1 MVKDTLVLRS
11 FIKRDDIPVTIIE
24 SASGHKDSLIID
36 WVKDLQ
42 GDIVKGATVFI
53 NGDTL
58 EKCMPVFDECRFL
71 VGSVR
76 RIRLT
81 FNNNSSSKWYE
92 LKLGDANKI
101 EVTLNVDFSLD
112 SYVFL
117 SNKKFLLRKKRLYDL
132 REEVKNINGKEEVF
146 LVQESSF
153 FYKRIK

>member
-1 MVKDTLVLRS
+1 
-11 FIKRDDIPVTIIE
+11 
-24 SASGHKDSLIID
+24 
-36 WVKDLQ
+36 
-42 GDIVKGATVFI
+42 
-53 NGDTL
+53 
-58 EKCMPVFDECRFL
+58 
-71 VGSVR
+71 
-76 RIRLT
+76 LT